1 MNEREREAYV
11 RAALVAQGYAFDPA
25 GDAERI
31 AEIVRQFA
39 RIEGI
44 AAAMLDAQLPPEL
57 EPAAVFRP

>member
-1 MNEREREAYV
+1 V
-11 RAALVAQGYAFDPA
+11 RAALVAQGYAFDQV
-25 GDAERI
+25 GDAQRI

-44 AAAMLDAQLPPEL
+44 AATMLDAELPREL